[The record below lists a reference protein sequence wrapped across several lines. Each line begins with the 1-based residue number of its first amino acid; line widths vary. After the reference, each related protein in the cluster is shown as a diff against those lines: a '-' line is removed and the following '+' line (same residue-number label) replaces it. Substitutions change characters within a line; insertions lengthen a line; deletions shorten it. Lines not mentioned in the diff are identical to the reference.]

1 MTQVIINENTVQG
14 QAILSLVKT
23 FPKKIASIVVDED
36 ELSDCISVEEFG
48 IRLKAEVKKKY
59 ERKTQPKK

>member
-36 ELSDCISVEEFG
+36 DLSDCISVEEFG
-48 IRLKAEVKKKY
+48 KRLKAEVKKKY

>member
-23 FPKKIASIVVDED
+23 FPKKIASIVLDED
-36 ELSDCISVEEFG
+36 DLSDCISVEEFG
-48 IRLKAEVKKKY
+48 KRLKAEVKKKY
-59 ERKTQPKK
+59 ERKTQTKK

>member
-23 FPKKIASIVVDED
+23 LPKKIASIVVDED
-36 ELSDCISVEEFG
+36 DLSDCISIDEFG
-48 IRLKAEVKKKY
+48 KR
-59 ERKTQPKK
+59 

>member
-1 MTQVIINENTVQG
+1 MTQVIINENTLQG

-36 ELSDCISVEEFG
+36 DLSDCISVEEFG
-48 IRLKAEVKKKY
+48 KRLKAEVKKKY

>member
-23 FPKKIASIVVDED
+23 LPKKIASSAVDED
-36 ELSDCISVEEFG
+36 DLSDCISVEEFG
-48 IRLKAEVKKKY
+48 KRLKAEVKKRY
-59 ERKTQPKK
+59 ERKTPAKK

>member
-23 FPKKIASIVVDED
+23 LPKKIASIVVDED
-36 ELSDCISVEEFG
+36 DLSDCISIDEFG
-48 IRLKAEVKKKY
+48 KRLKAEVKKRY
-59 ERKTQPKK
+59 ERKTPTKK